1 MGNFKERNNWINKMF
16 EHITS
21 FQKKQDLFD
30 GQFSNSVLTH
40 FPCLKSRKE
49 EGVVIN
55 CEKYGT
61 MIKTLCA
68 VFGDRFSNFRN
79 LEVDFNI
86 FSDPFNT
93 VVDQSPDHLEAI
105 DLQSDNDMKKES
117 VAKTILWAFIKIK
130 FERSIRT
137 FPNMPWRSFHFL
149 EAPVVANKFFQRWNI
164 AKESTEV
171 NCQTNIWTSSCL
183 QFYVSKC
190 SKTL

>member
-1 MGNFKERNNWINKMF
+1 MF

-93 VVDQSPDHLEAI
+93 VVDQSPDHLQLELI
-105 DLQSDNDMKKES
+105 DLQSDNDMKRVFGEYD
-117 VAKTILWAFIKIK
+117 L
-130 FERSIRT
+130 
-137 FPNMPWRSFHFL
+137 
-149 EAPVVANKFFQRWNI
+149 
-164 AKESTEV
+164 V
-171 NCQTNIWTSSCL
+171 N
-183 QFYVSKC
+183 FYKNYV
-190 SKTL
+190 